1 MCDSPGEGTLC
12 LKETQERDF
21 RGEEIMRGKMAQFTF
36 SLQTVDIH
44 YLCHKCSRK
53 TEERY
58 SKV

>member
-1 MCDSPGEGTLC
+1 M
-12 LKETQERDF
+12 KETQERDF

-36 SLQTVDIH
+36 SLQTEDIH